1 MTLYS
6 DEKGLLQADDL
17 PTSPLPPYSSDFEPS
32 LKQRRPVWQYI
43 LGATLLLVSIPV
55 LYSAAQSSAPQ
66 HASSSTKN
74 SLLLPDVE
82 RLTDGKEQALEGGLW
97 AQELHA
103 AIQPVCKQRKE
114 AVFYEKGP
122 RTIFASSPR
131 SGNSYTSMFLRSLL
145 ESWLMTS
152 LGSLLEK
159 ATGYATGAIYCDD
172 PSLAKTFIG
181 ECSQSQ

>member
-32 LKQRRPVWQYI
+32 LKQRRPVWQYL
-43 LGATLLLVSIPV
+43 LGATLLLVSIPI

-66 HASSSTKN
+66 HTNSSTKN
-74 SLLLPDVE
+74 SLLLPDAE

-131 SGNSYTSMFLRSLL
+131 SGNSYTSMFCGL
-145 ESWLMTS
+145 
-152 LGSLLEK
+152 
-159 ATGYATGAIYCDD
+159 
-172 PSLAKTFIG
+172 F
-181 ECSQSQ
+181 